1 MYQLKKN
8 NINLYITFDGLS
20 DPLGESQIFPY
31 LDAFKTNNELYLVS
45 LEKKNKILN
54 FNRL

>member
-45 LEKKNKILN
+45 LEKKIKY
-54 FNRL
+54 